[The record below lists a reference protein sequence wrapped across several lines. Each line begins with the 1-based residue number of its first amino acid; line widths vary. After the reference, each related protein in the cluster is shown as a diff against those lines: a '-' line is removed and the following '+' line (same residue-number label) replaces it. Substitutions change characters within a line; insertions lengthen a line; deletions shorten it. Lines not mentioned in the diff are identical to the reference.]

1 MNMRRIMMGL
11 ATVLGVARRGY
22 FIPYRYAYALPRPG
36 ARAPYALLGEMLH
49 EYEDDFRTLLEGMDG
64 FYSALKKIGADTPP
78 EPRWNQDWFPRL
90 DAAAAYTLVRAGR
103 PRHIV
108 EVGSGHSTRFLA
120 RAMRDGDID
129 GRITAIDPHPRTSLL
144 GIPDL
149 ELLRVPVQDIG
160 LQVFDSLN
168 PGDMLFIDS
177 SHVLMPGSDV
187 DLLINR
193 ALPGLPS
200 GVLVHFH
207 DIFLPDDYPPQWAWR
222 GYNEQLAVAALLM
235 SKSFAPVFASHF
247 VVSRMREILGRSKV
261 ARILRPPGAV
271 ESSLWL
277 KKL

>member
-1 MNMRRIMMGL
+1 MKLRRTMMGL
-11 ATVLGVARRGY
+11 ATVLGLAERGF
-22 FIPYRYAYALPRPG
+22 FIPYRYAHALPRPG

-49 EYEDDFRTLLEGMDG
+49 EHEDEFRTLLDGMDG
-64 FYSALKKIGADTPP
+64 FAAALKDIGRDTPP

-103 PRHIV
+103 PKHIV

-120 RAMRDGDID
+120 RAMRDAEID
-129 GRITAIDPHPRTSLL
+129 GRITAIDPHPRTSLF
-144 GIPDL
+144 GIRDL
-149 ELLRVPVQDIG
+149 ELLRAPVQDIG

-207 DIFLPDDYPPQWAWR
+207 DIFLPDDYPSHWGWR

-235 SKSFAPVFASHF
+235 SKSYAPVFASHF
-247 VVSRMREILGRSKV
+247 VASRMREILGRSAV
-261 ARILRPPGAV
+261 SRIIRPPGAV
-271 ESSLWL
+271 ESSFWL
-277 KKL
+277 RKL